1 MCKLKS
7 LSLFSPKTAI
17 LKKTVKEGKF
27 DDSSSLELQV
37 IPWTRIPSKT
47 SKDFIIFPDSKLYS
61 SSCDPV
67 PVLNSKK
74 KQC

>member
-17 LKKTVKEGKF
+17 LKETAKEGVF

-47 SKDFIIFPDSKLYS
+47 SKDFVIFPDSKLYS
-61 SSCDPV
+61 RICDPV
-67 PVLNSKK
+67 PVLDSKK